1 MELKLEHLSYTYN
14 PGTPFEKKALDD
26 ISLTI
31 GEGEFIG
38 LVGHTGSGKSTLVQ
52 HLNGLLMPS
61 RGSVCADGR
70 DIAGEGY
77 PLRQH
82 RFRVGV
88 VFQYPEYQLFE
99 SDVLKDVSFGPKNQG
114 LPDEEVLARARE
126 AMRSVGLDESYET
139 RSPFELSGGQKRRAA
154 IAGIL
159 AMNPE
164 MLVLDEPTAG
174 MDPKGRDEILELLK
188 RINQERNITIV
199 LVSHSMEDVANYAE
213 RVIVIVDGK
222 VRWDDSP
229 SVVFSQIEELE
240 QAGLRAPQVSYLL
253 KELQDKGWDVD
264 RSAVSIDA
272 AAQEILKALSAPGLA
287 SERTMEEAG
296 KGSGRVPETD
306 SLHTEGDRPQV

>member
-1 MELKLEHLSYTYN
+1 MELKIEHLSYTYN

-31 GEGEFIG
+31 G
-38 LVGHTGSGKSTLVQ
+38 K
-52 HLNGLLMPS
+52 LLMPTQ
-61 RGSVCADGR
+61 GSVFVDGE

-77 PLRQH
+77 PLRQL

-114 LPDEEVLARARE
+114 LSDEEVLARARE

-159 AMNPE
+159 AMNPQ

-174 MDPKGRDEILELLK
+174 MDPKGREEVLDLL
-188 RINQERNITIV
+188 RQINRERNITIV
-199 LVSHSMEDVANYAE
+199 LVSHSMELKIEHLSYTYNPGTPFEKKALDD
-213 RVIVIVDGK
+213 ISLTIGK
-222 VRWDDSP
+222 SAGTTALP
-229 SVVFSQIEELE
+229 LFLP
-240 QAGLRAPQVSYLL
+240 GLRSWSRQACARRRFP
-253 KELQDKGWDVD
+253 
-264 RSAVSIDA
+264 IF
-272 AAQEILKALSAPGLA
+272 
-287 SERTMEEAG
+287 
-296 KGSGRVPETD
+296 
-306 SLHTEGDRPQV
+306 

>member
-1 MELKLEHLSYTYN
+1 MELKIEHLSYTYN

-61 RGSVCADGR
+61 QGRVCADGE
-70 DIAGEGY
+70 DIAGEDY
-77 PLRQH
+77 PLREH
-82 RFRVGV
+82 RFLVGV

-114 LPDEEVLARARE
+114 LSDEEVLARARE

-174 MDPKGRDEILELLK
+174 MDPKGRGEILELLRK
-188 RINQERNITIV
+188 INRERNITIV

-222 VRWDDSP
+222 IRWDDSP
-229 SVVFSQIEELE
+229 SAVFSQIEELE
-240 QAGLRAPQVSYLL
+240 QTGLRAPQVSYLL

-272 AAQEILKALSAPGLA
+272 AAQEILKALSAPGQK
-287 SERTMEEAG
+287 SGGTEAG
-296 KGSGRVPETD
+296 TGED
-306 SLHTEGDRPQV
+306 SQ

>member
-1 MELKLEHLSYTYN
+1 MEIKIEHLSYTYN

-31 GEGEFIG
+31 GKGEFIG

-52 HLNGLLMPS
+52 HLNGLLMPTQ
-61 RGSVCADGR
+61 GSVLVDGG

-77 PLRQH
+77 PLRQL

-114 LPDEEVLARARE
+114 LSDEEVLARARE

-159 AMNPE
+159 AMNPQ

-174 MDPKGRDEILELLK
+174 MDPKGREEVLDLL
-188 RINQERNITIV
+188 RQINRERNITIV
-199 LVSHSMEDVANYAE
+199 LVSHSMEDVANYAD

-222 VRWDDSP
+222 IRWDDSP
-229 SVVFSQIEELE
+229 SVVFTRIEELE
-240 QAGLRAPQVSYLL
+240 QTGLRAPQVSYLL
-253 KELQDKGWDVD
+253 KDLQDKGWDVD

-272 AAQEILKALSAPGLA
+272 AAQEILKALSVPGQQLGSVA
-287 SERTMEEAG
+287 E
-296 KGSGRVPETD
+296 GSGK
-306 SLHTEGDRPQV
+306 DR

>member
-1 MELKLEHLSYTYN
+1 MELKIEHLSYTYN

-31 GEGEFIG
+31 GKGEFIG

-52 HLNGLLMPS
+52 HLNGLLMPTQ
-61 RGSVCADGR
+61 GSVRVDGE

-77 PLRQH
+77 PLRQL

-114 LPDEEVLARARE
+114 LSDEEVLVRARE

-159 AMNPE
+159 AMNPQ

-174 MDPKGRDEILELLK
+174 MDPKGRDEILDLLRK
-188 RINQERNITIV
+188 INRERNITIV

-222 VRWDDSP
+222 IRWDDSP
-229 SVVFSQIEELE
+229 SVVFTRIEELE
-240 QAGLRAPQVSYLL
+240 QTGLRAPQVSYLL
-253 KELQDKGWDVD
+253 KDLQDKGWDVD

-272 AAQEILKALSAPGLA
+272 AAQEILKALSVPGQQLGSA
-287 SERTMEEAG
+287 AEGSG
-296 KGSGRVPETD
+296 KDRGRVP
-306 SLHTEGDRPQV
+306 

>member
-1 MELKLEHLSYTYN
+1 MEIKIEHLSYTYN

-31 GEGEFIG
+31 GKGEFIG

-52 HLNGLLMPS
+52 HLNGLLMPTQ
-61 RGSVCADGR
+61 GSVFVDGE

-77 PLRQH
+77 PLRQL

-114 LPDEEVLARARE
+114 LSDEEVLARARE

-159 AMNPE
+159 AMNPQ

-174 MDPKGRDEILELLK
+174 MDPKGREEVLDLL
-188 RINQERNITIV
+188 RQSNRERNITIV
-199 LVSHSMEDVANYAE
+199 LVSHSMEDVANYAD

-222 VRWDDSP
+222 IRWDDSP
-229 SVVFSQIEELE
+229 SVVFTRIEELE
-240 QAGLRAPQVSYLL
+240 QTGLRAPQVSYLL
-253 KELQDKGWDVD
+253 KDLQDKGWDVD

-272 AAQEILKALSAPGLA
+272 AAQEILKALSVPGQQLGSA
-287 SERTMEEAG
+287 AEGAG
-296 KGSGRVPETD
+296 KDRGRVP
-306 SLHTEGDRPQV
+306 

>member
-1 MELKLEHLSYTYN
+1 MEIKIEHLSYTYN

-31 GEGEFIG
+31 GKGEFIG

-52 HLNGLLMPS
+52 HLNGLLMPTQ
-61 RGSVCADGR
+61 GSVLVDGE

-77 PLRQH
+77 PLRQL

-114 LPDEEVLARARE
+114 LSDEEVLARARE

-159 AMNPE
+159 AMNPQ

-174 MDPKGRDEILELLK
+174 MDPKGREEVLDLL
-188 RINQERNITIV
+188 RQINRERNITIV
-199 LVSHSMEDVANYAE
+199 LVSHSMEDVANYAD

-222 VRWDDSP
+222 IRWDDSP
-229 SVVFSQIEELE
+229 SVVFTRIEELE
-240 QAGLRAPQVSYLL
+240 QTGLRAPQVSYLL
-253 KELQDKGWDVD
+253 KDLQDKGWDVD

-272 AAQEILKALSAPGLA
+272 AAQEILKALSVPGQQLGSVA
-287 SERTMEEAG
+287 E
-296 KGSGRVPETD
+296 GSGK
-306 SLHTEGDRPQV
+306 DR

>member
-1 MELKLEHLSYTYN
+1 MEFKLEHLSYTYN

-26 ISLTI
+26 IRLTI
-31 GEGEFIG
+31 GKGEFIG

-52 HLNGLLMPS
+52 HLNGLLMPTQ
-61 RGSVCADGR
+61 GSVFVDGE

-77 PLRQH
+77 PLRQL

-114 LPDEEVLARARE
+114 LSDEEVLARARE

-159 AMNPE
+159 AMNPQ

-174 MDPKGRDEILELLK
+174 MDPKGREEVLDLL
-188 RINQERNITIV
+188 RQINRERNITIV
-199 LVSHSMEDVANYAE
+199 LVSHSMEDVANYAD

-222 VRWDDSP
+222 IRWDDSP
-229 SVVFSQIEELE
+229 SVVFTRIEELE
-240 QAGLRAPQVSYLL
+240 QTGLRAPQVSYLL
-253 KELQDKGWDVD
+253 KDLQDKGWDLD

-272 AAQEILKALSAPGLA
+272 AAQEILKALSVPGQQTGGA
-287 SERTMEEAG
+287 VEESG
-296 KGSGRVPETD
+296 K
-306 SLHTEGDRPQV
+306 DR